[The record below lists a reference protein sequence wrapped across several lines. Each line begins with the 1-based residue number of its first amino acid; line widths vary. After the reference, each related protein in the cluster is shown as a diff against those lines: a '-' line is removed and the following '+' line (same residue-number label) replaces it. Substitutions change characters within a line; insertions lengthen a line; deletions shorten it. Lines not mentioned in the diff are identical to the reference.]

1 MHGSNSLELLGGWK
15 AEGQGFAYLYERETT
30 KISGF
35 IPTERGGVKPI

>member
-15 AEGQGFAYLYERETT
+15 AEGQPFAYLYDREK